1 MKYVYIYDI
10 ATGRI
15 MGKTSSTANY
25 KKLQDSLIVVT
36 DVIFSDQDIK
46 PQFIFN
52 FQVNLE
58 TKQIERKPIS

>member
-10 ATGRI
+10 ATGNI

-25 KKLQDSLIVVT
+25 KKLQDALAIAT

-46 PQFIFN
+46 SQFIFN